1 MPTHDS
7 HRDTPRARNTPE
19 LSTSTRI
26 TSVQKTSVQKT
37 SVQKT
42 SAQKTSAQHAKPAR
56 RTHRRLLAPPLA
68 QKNGIDPI
76 QLVLPHPEELPE
88 ELAPGGR
95 APATIADYLIARFY
109 PNDPQIIHSRFE
121 TGEVRL
127 DDGTVLTASSPYAPG
142 ERIWYFRELADEPEL
157 PSDMP
162 VLYEDEHVLA
172 IDKPHFLP
180 TTPRGSYIAQTALT
194 KLRVREGNPLLI
206 PIHRLDR
213 PTAGVLLFA
222 KTVQARRPFQMMFQH
237 RLVSKTYRAV
247 APVPADPTAAEQ
259 ALSAEGL
266 RVRSHIQKVR
276 DVLQVRQLSETE
288 CVARGV
294 EPNTLTTAR
303 ILETFTPDPA
313 EAEAWGVEP
322 GCPWGLYDLAPHTGK
337 THQLRAHL
345 NLLGAPILGDVLYPR
360 VLPDGPDRSEHPLQL
375 LAYTLSFE
383 HPITGEP
390 ISLRS
395 GRTLSAWESKNSAV
409 WEAS

>member
-1 MPTHDS
+1 M
-7 HRDTPRARNTPE
+7 
-19 LSTSTRI
+19 
-26 TSVQKTSVQKT
+26 
-37 SVQKT
+37 
-42 SAQKTSAQHAKPAR
+42 QKTSAQHAKPTR

-88 ELAPGGR
+88 ALAPGGR

-127 DDGTVLTASSPYAPG
+127 DDGTVLTTFSPYAPG

-288 CVARGV
+288 YVARGV

-303 ILETFTPDPA
+303 ILETFTPNPA

-322 GCPWGLYDLAPHTGK
+322 GRPWGLYDLAPHTGK

-395 GRTLSAWESKNSAV
+395 SRTLSAWESKNSAV